1 MDEPQLTWRLG
12 RWIARRDSG
21 EARLTWSG
29 GALTL
34 RLREGRLV
42 SVGGVDPALLAG
54 RLGSAGLGHPDLLEE
69 ARALAARGDI
79 QEMEA
84 VGGAKEMIEER
95 LRGWFLDPD
104 RQLELTEEEPEPVDG
119 ATISLSHA
127 VVELIL
133 NDTGRELTGAI
144 LPDLKVLLRRSASFI
159 DLYVPLRLS
168 EDADLIVAKITGQR
182 TAEEIATR
190 SPHDIDE
197 VVRLLAALVAAGML
211 EPVPVVTPT
220 REVELLPSS
229 FPEEQPPRRRL
240 RVGLILGVAV
250 GIAAVVIAATFI
262 LLKVL
267 EGSSAPAAARWGVV
281 IDMGCQPQDL
291 QRVLK
296 KANQHPQTLRAVKAS
311 ADREETCWRLVWGHF
326 ASSEE
331 ASAAI
336 TSLPTG
342 LKRQGFEPHPIEL
355 DTQPEGPLATS
366 HQEQ

>member
-1 MDEPQLTWRLG
+1 MDEAQLTWRLG
-12 RWIARRDSG
+12 RWIARRGSG
-21 EARLTWSG
+21 EARLTGSEG
-29 GALTL
+29 TLTL

-42 SVGGVDPALLAG
+42 SVGGVDPTLLAG
-54 RLGSAGLGHPDLLEE
+54 RLGVAGLGHADLLDE
-69 ARALAARGDI
+69 ARALASQGGI

-84 VGGAKEMIEER
+84 VGSAKEMVEER
-95 LRGWFLDPD
+95 LRAWFLDPD
-104 RQLELTEEEPEPVDG
+104 RQLELVEEEPEAVDG
-119 ATISLSHA
+119 ATISLTHA

-133 NDTGRELTGAI
+133 NDPGRELASAI
-144 LPDLKVLLRRSASFI
+144 LPDLKVLLRRSGSFI

-190 SPHDIDE
+190 SPHDTDE

-220 REVELLPSS
+220 HEVELLPSS
-229 FPEEQPPRRRL
+229 LPEEPPTRRRL
-240 RVGLILGVAV
+240 RVGVILGIAV
-250 GIAAVVIAATFI
+250 GVAAVLIAVTFI

-267 EGSSAPAAARWGVV
+267 EGSSAPPPARWGVV

-296 KANQHPQTLRAVKAS
+296 KANQHPQTLRAVKVTAS
-311 ADREETCWRLVWGHF
+311 QDETCWRLVWGHF

-342 LKRQGFEPHPIEL
+342 MKRQGFEPHPIEL
-355 DTQPEGPLATS
+355 DVDPEESPAASL
-366 HQEQ
+366 QEQ

>member
-12 RWIARRDSG
+12 RWIARRGSG
-21 EARLTWSG
+21 GARLTCSAG
-29 GALTL
+29 TFTL

-42 SVGGVDPALLAG
+42 SVDGIDPALLAV
-54 RLGSAGLGHPDLLEE
+54 RLGVTGLGHADLLDE
-69 ARALAARGDI
+69 ARALAAQGGA

-84 VGGAKEMIEER
+84 VGGAKEMVEER

-104 RQLELTEEEPEPVDG
+104 RQLELLDEVPEAVDG
-119 ATISLSHA
+119 ATISLTHA
-127 VVELIL
+127 VVELVL
-133 NDTGRELTGAI
+133 NDPGRELASAI
-144 LPDLKVLLRRSASFI
+144 LPDLKVLLRRSGSFI
-159 DLYVPLRLS
+159 ELYVPLRLS

-190 SPHDIDE
+190 SPHDSDE

-220 REVELLPSS
+220 AEVELLPSS
-229 FPEEQPPRRRL
+229 FPEVQPKRRRL
-240 RVGLILGVAV
+240 RLGVILAAAV
-250 GIAAVVIAATFI
+250 GVAAVLVVAALL

-267 EGSSAPAAARWGVV
+267 ERTSAPPPARWGVV

-291 QRVLK
+291 QRVLRR
-296 KANQHPQTLRAVKAS
+296 ADQHPQTLRAVRVATS
-311 ADREETCWRLVWGHF
+311 QDECCWRLVWGHF

-336 TSLPTG
+336 ASIPTG
-342 LKRQGFEPHPIEL
+342 MKRQGFDPHPIEL
-355 DTQPEGPLATS
+355 DLEAEEPHTTS
-366 HQEQ
+366 RQEQ